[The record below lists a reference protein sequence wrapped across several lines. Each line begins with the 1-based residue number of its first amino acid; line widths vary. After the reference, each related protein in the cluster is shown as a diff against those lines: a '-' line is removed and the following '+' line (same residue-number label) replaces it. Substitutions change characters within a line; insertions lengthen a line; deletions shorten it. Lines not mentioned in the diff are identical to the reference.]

1 MAVVK
6 AGLIQMSLKG
16 DVERDT
22 PEQIS
27 EKMIAAHLPLIEQAA
42 QEGVQVLGLQELF
55 NLPYV
60 GAEQERRWYRATE
73 RVPDGP
79 TVQRMRAEA
88 ARLGMALVVPVYEEA
103 QTGVYYNTAA
113 VIDADGR
120 YLGKFR
126 KIHIPHVVGFCEKF
140 YFKPGDIGY
149 PVFETA
155 FCKVGVYIC
164 YDRHFP
170 EGWRELAMN
179 GAEVIF
185 NPSATVRGLSDHL
198 WTLEQP
204 AAAVANC
211 VYIGANNR
219 VGREPPWN
227 NGHFYGS
234 SYFCQSARRDSEP
247 GAGRPG
253 RAGHRRSRP
262 RHDRR
267 GSGRVEL
274 LPRPPARHLRRRR
287 VLAGLSGRAREE
299 ARRCARSRRPSSR

>member
-16 DVERDT
+16 EVEHDA

-27 EKMIAAHLPLIEQAA
+27 EKMIAAHLPFIEQAA
-42 QEGVQVLGLQELF
+42 REGVQVLGLQELF
-55 NLPYV
+55 NLPYI
-60 GAEQERRWYRATE
+60 GAEQDNRWYRTAE
-73 RVPDGP
+73 AVPDGP
-79 TVQRMRAEA
+79 TVQRMRGEA
-88 ARLGMALVVPVYEEA
+88 ARLGMAMVVPVYEEA

-126 KIHIPHVVGFCEKF
+126 KIHIPHVVGFCEKY

-179 GAEVIF
+179 GAELIF

-204 AAAVANC
+204 AAAVANI

-219 VGREPPWN
+219 VGSEAPWH

-234 SYFCQSARRDSEP
+234 SYFVNPRGEILNQGPDDSDALVTAELDLAMIGEVRD
-247 GAGRPG
+247 AWNFYR
-253 RAGHRRSRP
+253 
-262 RHDRR
+262 DRR
-267 GSGRVEL
+267 PDTYGAVASWQV
-274 LPRPPARHLRRRR
+274 
-287 VLAGLSGRAREE
+287 
-299 ARRCARSRRPSSR
+299 

>member
-16 DVERDT
+16 DVESDT

-27 EKMIAAHLPLIEQAA
+27 EQMIAAHLPLIEQAA
-42 QEGVQVLGLQELF
+42 QDGVQVLGLQELF

-60 GAEQERRWYRATE
+60 GAEQDKRWYRATE

-79 TVQRMRAEA
+79 TIQRMRSEA
-88 ARLGMALVVPVYEEA
+88 ARLGMAMVVPVYEEA

-185 NPSATVRGLSDHL
+185 NPSATVRGLERPSLDPGAAGGGGREL
-198 WTLEQP
+198 RLYRRQQP
-204 AAAVANC
+204 RRHGAAVEQ
-211 VYIGANNR
+211 R
-219 VGREPPWN
+219 PLLRLQL
-227 NGHFYGS
+227 FL
-234 SYFCQSARRDSEP
+234 QSARRDSEP
-247 GAGRPG
+247 GAGR
-253 RAGHRRSRP
+253 
-262 RHDRR
+262 
-267 GSGRVEL
+267 
-274 LPRPPARHLRRRR
+274 
-287 VLAGLSGRAREE
+287 
-299 ARRCARSRRPSSR
+299 

>member
-6 AGLIQMSLKG
+6 GGLIQMGLKG
-16 DVERDT
+16 DAATDPPER
-22 PEQIS
+22 IS
-27 EKMIAAHLPLIEQAA
+27 EKMIAAHLPFMERAA
-42 QEGVQVLGLQELF
+42 REGVQVLGLQELF

-60 GAEQERRWYRATE
+60 PAEQDSKWYRAAE
-73 RVPDGP
+73 QVPDGP
-79 TVQRMRAEA
+79 TVQRMREEA
-88 ARLGMALVVPVYEEA
+88 RRLGMAIVVPVYEA
-103 QTGVYYNTAA
+103 AAAGLYYNTAA
-113 VIDADGR
+113 VVDADGR

-126 KIHIPHVVGFCEKF
+126 KMHIPHVVGFYEKY

-185 NPSATVRGLSDHL
+185 SPSATVRGLSDHL

-211 VYIGANNR
+211 VYIGTNNR

-234 SYFCQSARRDSEP
+234 SYFANPRGEILAQGP
-247 GAGRPG
+247 GDGDALVTAALDLAMIGEVRKAWHFY
-253 RAGHRRSRP
+253 R
-262 RHDRR
+262 DRR
-267 GSGRVEL
+267 PDTYGAVASWQ
-274 LPRPPARHLRRRR
+274 A
-287 VLAGLSGRAREE
+287 
-299 ARRCARSRRPSSR
+299 

>member
-6 AGLIQMSLKG
+6 GGLIQMGLKG
-16 DVERDT
+16 DAATDSPER
-22 PEQIS
+22 IS
-27 EKMIAAHLPLIEQAA
+27 EKMIAAHLPFMERAA
-42 QEGVQVLGLQELF
+42 REGVQVLGLQELF

-60 GAEQERRWYRATE
+60 PAEQDSKWYRAAE
-73 RVPDGP
+73 QVPDGP
-79 TVQRMRAEA
+79 TVQRMREEA
-88 ARLGMALVVPVYEEA
+88 RRLGMVIVVPVYEA
-103 QTGVYYNTAA
+103 AAAGLYYNTAA
-113 VIDADGR
+113 VVDADGR

-126 KIHIPHVVGFCEKF
+126 KMHIPHVVGFYEKY

-211 VYIGANNR
+211 VYIGTNNR

-234 SYFCQSARRDSEP
+234 SYFANPRGEILAQGP
-247 GAGRPG
+247 GDGDALVTAALDLAMIGEVRKAWHFY
-253 RAGHRRSRP
+253 R
-262 RHDRR
+262 DRR
-267 GSGRVEL
+267 PDTYGAVASWQ
-274 LPRPPARHLRRRR
+274 A
-287 VLAGLSGRAREE
+287 
-299 ARRCARSRRPSSR
+299 

>member
-22 PEQIS
+22 PERIG
-27 EKMIAAHLPLIEQAA
+27 EKMVAAHLPLIEQAA
-42 QEGVQVLGLQELF
+42 QSGVQVLGLQELF
-55 NLPYV
+55 NLPYI
-60 GAEQERRWYRATE
+60 GAEQDNKWYRAAE
-73 RVPDGP
+73 PVPDGP

-103 QTGVYYNTAA
+103 QAGVYYNTAA

-126 KIHIPHVVGFCEKF
+126 KVHIPHVVGFCEKY

-204 AAAVANC
+204 AAAVANV

-219 VGREPPWN
+219 VGMEPPWN

-234 SYFCQSARRDSEP
+234 SYFCNPRGEILNQGPDDEDALVTAELDLAMIGEVRD
-247 GAGRPG
+247 AWNFYR
-253 RAGHRRSRP
+253 
-262 RHDRR
+262 DRR
-267 GSGRVEL
+267 PDTYGAVASWQV
-274 LPRPPARHLRRRR
+274 
-287 VLAGLSGRAREE
+287 
-299 ARRCARSRRPSSR
+299 

>member
-1 MAVVK
+1 MAMVK

-16 DVERDT
+16 DVVSDT
-22 PEQIS
+22 PERIG

-42 QEGVQVLGLQELF
+42 REGVQVLGLQELF
-55 NLPYV
+55 NLPYI
-60 GAEQERRWYRATE
+60 GAEQDNKWYRSAE

-79 TVQRMRAEA
+79 TVQRMREEA
-88 ARLGMALVVPVYEEA
+88 RRLGMAMVVPVYEEA
-103 QTGVYYNTAA
+103 ATGIYYNTAA

-126 KIHIPHVVGFCEKF
+126 KVHIPHVVGFCEKY

-204 AAAVANC
+204 AAAVANI

-219 VGREPPWN
+219 VGMEPPWN

-234 SYFCQSARRDSEP
+234 SYFCN
-247 GAGRPG
+247 
-253 RAGHRRSRP
+253 P
-262 RHDRR
+262 RGEILNQGPDDQDAL
-267 GSGRVEL
+267 VTADL
-274 LPRPPARHLRRRR
+274 D
-287 VLAGLSGRAREE
+287 LAMIGEVREGWKFYRE
-299 ARRCARSRRPSSR
+299 RRPDTYGAVASWQV

>member
-1 MAVVK
+1 MARVK
-6 AGLIQMSLKG
+6 AGLIQMGLKG
-16 DVERDT
+16 EVEHDT

-42 QEGVQVLGLQELF
+42 SEGVQVLGLQELF
-55 NLPYV
+55 NLPYI
-60 GAEQERRWYRATE
+60 GAVQDNAWYRTAE

-88 ARLGMALVVPVYEEA
+88 ARLGMAMVVPVYEEA

-113 VIDADGR
+113 VIDTDGR

-126 KIHIPHVVGFCEKF
+126 KIHIPHVVGFCEKY

-185 NPSATVRGLSDHL
+185 NPSATARGLSDHL
-198 WTLEQP
+198 WNLEQP

-219 VGREPPWN
+219 VGMEAPWN
-227 NGHFYGS
+227 TGYFYGS
-234 SYFCQSARRDSEP
+234 SYFCNPRGEILDQGPDDRDALVTAELDLAMIAEVRE
-247 GAGRPG
+247 GWKFYR
-253 RAGHRRSRP
+253 
-262 RHDRR
+262 DRR
-267 GSGRVEL
+267 PETYGAVASWQV
-274 LPRPPARHLRRRR
+274 
-287 VLAGLSGRAREE
+287 
-299 ARRCARSRRPSSR
+299 

>member
-1 MAVVK
+1 MAMVK

-16 DVERDT
+16 DVESDT
-22 PEQIS
+22 PERIG

-42 QEGVQVLGLQELF
+42 REGVQVLGLQELF
-55 NLPYV
+55 NLPYI
-60 GAEQERRWYRATE
+60 GAEQDNKWYRSAE
-73 RVPDGP
+73 PVPDGP
-79 TVQRMRAEA
+79 TVERMREEA
-88 ARLGMALVVPVYEEA
+88 RRLGMAMVVPVYEEA
-103 QTGVYYNTAA
+103 ATGIYYNTAA

-126 KIHIPHVVGFCEKF
+126 KVHIPHVVGFCEKY

-204 AAAVANC
+204 AAAVANI

-219 VGREPPWN
+219 VGMEPPWN

-234 SYFCQSARRDSEP
+234 SYFCN
-247 GAGRPG
+247 
-253 RAGHRRSRP
+253 P
-262 RHDRR
+262 RGEILNQGPDDQDAL
-267 GSGRVEL
+267 VTAEL
-274 LPRPPARHLRRRR
+274 D
-287 VLAGLSGRAREE
+287 LAMIGEVREGWKFYRE
-299 ARRCARSRRPSSR
+299 RRPDTYGAVASWQV

>member
-1 MAVVK
+1 M
-6 AGLIQMSLKG
+6 
-16 DVERDT
+16 
-22 PEQIS
+22 
-27 EKMIAAHLPLIEQAA
+27 
-42 QEGVQVLGLQELF
+42 LGLQELF

-60 GAEQERRWYRATE
+60 GAEQDKRWYRATE

-79 TVQRMRAEA
+79 TIQRMRAEA
-88 ARLGMALVVPVYEEA
+88 ARLGMAMVVPVYEEA

-219 VGREPPWN
+219 VGMEPPWN

-234 SYFCQSARRDSEP
+234 SYFCNPRGEILNQGPDDKDALVTADLDLAMIGEVRD
-247 GAGRPG
+247 AWNFYR
-253 RAGHRRSRP
+253 
-262 RHDRR
+262 DRR
-267 GSGRVEL
+267 PDTYGAVASWQV
-274 LPRPPARHLRRRR
+274 
-287 VLAGLSGRAREE
+287 
-299 ARRCARSRRPSSR
+299 

>member
-6 AGLIQMSLKG
+6 GGLIQMSLKG
-16 DVERDT
+16 DVVNDT
-22 PEQIS
+22 PERIS
-27 EKMIAAHLPLIEQAA
+27 DNMIAAHLPLIEQAA
-42 QEGVQVLGLQELF
+42 GEGVQVLGLQEIF

-60 GAEQERRWYRATE
+60 PAEQDRKWYRAAE

-88 ARLGMALVVPVYEEA
+88 RRLGMVLVVPVYEEA
-103 QTGVYYNTAA
+103 HTGIYYNTAA

-126 KIHIPHVVGFCEKF
+126 KIHIPHVIGFNEKF

-155 FCKVGVYIC
+155 FCKLGVYIC

-219 VGREPPWN
+219 VGMEPPWN

-234 SYFCQSARRDSEP
+234 SYFVNPRGEILDQGPDDRDALVTADLDLAMIGEVRE
-247 GAGRPG
+247 AWHFYR
-253 RAGHRRSRP
+253 
-262 RHDRR
+262 DRR
-267 GSGRVEL
+267 PDTYDAVASWQV
-274 LPRPPARHLRRRR
+274 
-287 VLAGLSGRAREE
+287 
-299 ARRCARSRRPSSR
+299 

>member
-42 QEGVQVLGLQELF
+42 QDGVQVLGLQELF

-60 GAEQERRWYRATE
+60 GAEQDRRWYGATE

-204 AAAVANC
+204 AAAVANI

-219 VGREPPWN
+219 VGMEAPWN

-234 SYFCQSARRDSEP
+234 SYFVNPRGEILNQGPDDRDALVTAELDLAMI
-247 GAGRPG
+247 GEVRDAWNFYR
-253 RAGHRRSRP
+253 
-262 RHDRR
+262 DRR
-267 GSGRVEL
+267 PDTYGAVASWQV
-274 LPRPPARHLRRRR
+274 
-287 VLAGLSGRAREE
+287 
-299 ARRCARSRRPSSR
+299 

>member
-22 PEQIS
+22 PEQIG
-27 EKMIAAHLPLIEQAA
+27 EKMVAAHLPLIEQAA
-42 QEGVQVLGLQELF
+42 QSGVQVLGLQELF
-55 NLPYV
+55 NLPYI
-60 GAEQERRWYRATE
+60 GAEQDNKWYRAAE

-103 QTGVYYNTAA
+103 QAGVYYNTAA

-126 KIHIPHVVGFCEKF
+126 KVHIPHVVGFCEKY

-204 AAAVANC
+204 AAAVANI

-219 VGREPPWN
+219 VGMEPPWN

-234 SYFCQSARRDSEP
+234 SYFVNPRGEILAQGGDREDELVTAELDIAMIGEVRD
-247 GAGRPG
+247 AWNFYR
-253 RAGHRRSRP
+253 
-262 RHDRR
+262 DRR
-267 GSGRVEL
+267 PDTYGAVASWQV
-274 LPRPPARHLRRRR
+274 
-287 VLAGLSGRAREE
+287 
-299 ARRCARSRRPSSR
+299 

>member
-6 AGLIQMSLKG
+6 GGLIQMGLKG
-16 DVERDT
+16 DAVADSPER
-22 PEQIS
+22 IS
-27 EKMIAAHLPLIEQAA
+27 EKMIAAHLPLMERAA
-42 QEGVQVLGLQELF
+42 REGVQVLGLQEIF

-60 GAEQERRWYRATE
+60 PAEQDAKWYRAAE
-73 RVPDGP
+73 KVPDGP

-88 ARLGMALVVPVYEEA
+88 RRLGMAIVVPVYEEA
-103 QTGVYYNTAA
+103 AAGIYYNTAA
-113 VIDADGR
+113 VVDADGR
-120 YLGKFR
+120 CLGKFR
-126 KIHIPHVVGFCEKF
+126 KMHIPHVVGFYEKY

-219 VGREPPWN
+219 VGVEPPWN
-227 NGHFYGS
+227 NGQFYGS
-234 SYFCQSARRDSEP
+234 SYFVNPRGELLAQGP
-247 GAGRPG
+247 GDGDALITADLDLAMIGEV
-253 RAGHRRSRP
+253 RAAWHFYR
-262 RHDRR
+262 DRR
-267 GSGRVEL
+267 PDTYGAVASWQ
-274 LPRPPARHLRRRR
+274 A
-287 VLAGLSGRAREE
+287 
-299 ARRCARSRRPSSR
+299 

>member
-1 MAVVK
+1 M
-6 AGLIQMSLKG
+6 
-16 DVERDT
+16 
-22 PEQIS
+22 
-27 EKMIAAHLPLIEQAA
+27 
-42 QEGVQVLGLQELF
+42 
-55 NLPYV
+55 
-60 GAEQERRWYRATE
+60 
-73 RVPDGP
+73 
-79 TVQRMRAEA
+79 
-88 ARLGMALVVPVYEEA
+88 
-103 QTGVYYNTAA
+103 
-113 VIDADGR
+113 
-120 YLGKFR
+120 
-126 KIHIPHVVGFCEKF
+126 GFCEKF

-219 VGREPPWN
+219 VGSEPPWN

-234 SYFCQSARRDSEP
+234 SYFVNPRGEILNQGPDDR
-247 GAGRPG
+247 G

-267 GSGRVEL
+267 GARCGWNFYRDR
-274 LPRPPARHLRRRR
+274 RPDTYGRRR
-287 VLAGLSGRAREE
+287 VLAGLSRRARGGPAMRKVKAALIQMNLKGDPASDSIETIRDNMIAAHMPLIAE
-299 ARRCARSRRPSSR
+299 AARQGVQVLGLQEVFNAPYFPATIDDRWFESAEAVPDGPTTQAMCQAAANSTAWSSSRRSTSATAAARSTTAPR

>member
-16 DVERDT
+16 DVVSDT
-22 PEQIS
+22 PERIG
-27 EKMIAAHLPLIEQAA
+27 ERMIAAHLPLIEQAA
-42 QEGVQVLGLQELF
+42 QDGVQVLGLQELF
-55 NLPYV
+55 NLPYI
-60 GAEQERRWYRATE
+60 GAEQDNKWYRSAE
-73 RVPDGP
+73 PVPDGP
-79 TVQRMRAEA
+79 TVERMRAEA
-88 ARLGMALVVPVYEEA
+88 GRLGMAMVVPVYEEA
-103 QTGVYYNTAA
+103 QTGIYYNTAA

-126 KIHIPHVVGFCEKF
+126 KVHIPHVVGFQEKY

-179 GAEVIF
+179 GAELIF

-204 AAAVANC
+204 AAAVANI

-219 VGREPPWN
+219 VGMEPPWN

-234 SYFCQSARRDSEP
+234 SYFCNPRGEILNQGPDDEDALVTADLDLAMIGEVRD
-247 GAGRPG
+247 AWNFYR
-253 RAGHRRSRP
+253 
-262 RHDRR
+262 DRR
-267 GSGRVEL
+267 PDTYGAVASWQ
-274 LPRPPARHLRRRR
+274 A
-287 VLAGLSGRAREE
+287 
-299 ARRCARSRRPSSR
+299 

>member
-16 DVERDT
+16 AVEHDT
-22 PEQIS
+22 PERIS
-27 EKMIAAHLPLIEQAA
+27 EQMIAAHLPLIEQAA
-42 QEGVQVLGLQELF
+42 QNGVQVLGLQELF
-55 NLPYV
+55 NLPYIA
-60 GAEQERRWYRATE
+60 AEQDNKWYRTAE
-73 RVPDGP
+73 PVPDGP

-88 ARLGMALVVPVYEEA
+88 ARLGMAMVVPVYEEA

-126 KIHIPHVVGFCEKF
+126 KIHIPHVVGFQEKY

-204 AAAVANC
+204 AAAVANI

-219 VGREPPWN
+219 VGMEPPWN

-234 SYFCQSARRDSEP
+234 SYFVNPRGEILTQGPDDEDALVTAELDLAMIGEVRD
-247 GAGRPG
+247 AWNFYR
-253 RAGHRRSRP
+253 
-262 RHDRR
+262 DRR
-267 GSGRVEL
+267 PDTYGAVASWQV
-274 LPRPPARHLRRRR
+274 
-287 VLAGLSGRAREE
+287 
-299 ARRCARSRRPSSR
+299 

>member
-1 MAVVK
+1 MQDNK
-6 AGLIQMSLKG
+6 
-16 DVERDT
+16 
-22 PEQIS
+22 
-27 EKMIAAHLPLIEQAA
+27 
-42 QEGVQVLGLQELF
+42 
-55 NLPYV
+55 
-60 GAEQERRWYRATE
+60 WYRSAE
-73 RVPDGP
+73 PVPDGP

-88 ARLGMALVVPVYEEA
+88 GRLGMAMVVPVYEEA
-103 QTGVYYNTAA
+103 ATGIYYNTAA

-126 KIHIPHVVGFCEKF
+126 KVHIPHVVGFCEKY

-204 AAAVANC
+204 AAAVANI

-219 VGREPPWN
+219 VGMEAPWN

-234 SYFCQSARRDSEP
+234 SYFCN
-247 GAGRPG
+247 
-253 RAGHRRSRP
+253 P
-262 RHDRR
+262 RGEILNQGPDDQDAL
-267 GSGRVEL
+267 VTADL
-274 LPRPPARHLRRRR
+274 D
-287 VLAGLSGRAREE
+287 LAMIGEVREGWKFYRE
-299 ARRCARSRRPSSR
+299 RRPDTYGAVASWQV

>member
-16 DVERDT
+16 DVESDT

-27 EKMIAAHLPLIEQAA
+27 EKMIAAHLPFIEQAA
-42 QEGVQVLGLQELF
+42 REGVQVLGLQELF

-60 GAEQERRWYRATE
+60 GAEQNKRWYRATE

-204 AAAVANC
+204 AAAVANI

-219 VGREPPWN
+219 VGMEPPWN

-234 SYFCQSARRDSEP
+234 SYFCNPRGEILAQGGDQDDELVVADLDLSMIGEVRD
-247 GAGRPG
+247 AWNFYR
-253 RAGHRRSRP
+253 
-262 RHDRR
+262 DRR
-267 GSGRVEL
+267 PDTYGAVASWQV
-274 LPRPPARHLRRRR
+274 
-287 VLAGLSGRAREE
+287 
-299 ARRCARSRRPSSR
+299 